1 MQTRGRVLLIWLLA
15 AGLVG
20 SGEVMAER
28 QRKEQAIHKS
38 PDKPAASP
46 TQALLQQIKGH
57 RSYHV
62 PPPLEQIPQDKYGD
76 EARLGHKIFT
86 ETWRYAR
93 RYAGNDLSCSNCHMD
108 AGRKANAAPM
118 WAAFGMYP
126 AYRSKS
132 DRNTTLE
139 ERIQGCFRFSLNG
152 FAPALDAPEIRA
164 LVSYFHYLSK
174 GVPVGI
180 DMPGRGF
187 PQVVDTG
194 TDPNPTRGSHAY
206 KAKCA
211 VCHGENGAGMR
222 VEGQKAGWLFP
233 PLWGMGSYNKGAG
246 LYQSRHLAGLLK
258 ANMPQGA
265 EFTLSDQEALDLAAF
280 LNLQL
285 RPRDP
290 RKGLIKGLLE

>member
-1 MQTRGRVLLIWLLA
+1 MQTRVLLIWLLA

-20 SGEVMAER
+20 SDEVMAER
-28 QRKEQAIHKS
+28 QGKEQPIRKS
-38 PDKPAASP
+38 SVKQPAASP
-46 TQALLQQIKGH
+46 TQALLQQIKGD

-76 EARLGHKIFT
+76 EVRLGHKIFT

-93 RYAGNDLSCSNCHMD
+93 RYAGNDLSCSNCHID

-152 FAPALDAPEIRA
+152 FAPALDAPEVRA

-174 GVPVGI
+174 GVPVGT

-194 TDPNPTRGSHAY
+194 TDPSPTRGSHAY
-206 KAKCA
+206 KAKCT
-211 VCHGENGAGMR
+211 VCHGENGAGKR
-222 VEGQKAGWLFP
+222 AEGQKAGWLFP
-233 PLWGMGSYNKGAG
+233 PLWGMGSYNKGTG
-246 LYQSRHLAGLLK
+246 LHQSRHLAGFLK

-280 LNLQL
+280 INLQL

-290 RKGLIKGLLE
+290 RNGLIKGLLE